1 MAMNYK
7 KHMAIFMVIAVVG
20 FLLLLLTPTYGAAIF
35 LPAIGAYFG
44 ARKAQSDGPAQPSYV
59 LWGIFFVFAAIAVL
73 IRFSVLEDNFGGF
86 DQWPE
91 SMTLFVA
98 YSGTLGAAYLMF
110 GYLAY
115 LQRVGRTNS

>member
-1 MAMNYK
+1 LAMNYK
-7 KHMAIFMVIAVVG
+7 KHMAIFMVIALVG

-44 ARKAQSDGPAQPSYV
+44 ARKAQSNGPAQPSYV

-73 IRFSVLEDNFGGF
+73 IRFSVPEDNFGGF

>member
-20 FLLLLLTPTYGAAIF
+20 FLFLLLTPTYGAAIF

-73 IRFSVLEDNFGGF
+73 IRFSVPEDNFGGF

>member
-1 MAMNYK
+1 LAMNYK
-7 KHMAIFMVIAVVG
+7 KHMAIFMVIAVFG
-20 FLLLLLTPTYGAAIF
+20 FLLLLVSPTYGAAIF
-35 LPAIGAYFG
+35 LPALGAYFG
-44 ARKAQSDGPAQPSYV
+44 ARKAQSNGPVQPRYV

-73 IRFSVLEDNFGGF
+73 IRFLVPEGNFGGF
-86 DQWPE
+86 GQWPE

-98 YSGTLGAAYLMF
+98 YGGTLGAAYLMF

>member
-1 MAMNYK
+1 MNYK

-115 LQRVGRTNS
+115 MQRVGRTNS

>member
-1 MAMNYK
+1 LAMNYK

-73 IRFSVLEDNFGGF
+73 IRFSVPEDNFGGF

>member
-1 MAMNYK
+1 MNYK

-20 FLLLLLTPTYGAAIF
+20 FLLLFLTPTYGAAIF

-73 IRFSVLEDNFGGF
+73 IRFSVPEDNFGGF